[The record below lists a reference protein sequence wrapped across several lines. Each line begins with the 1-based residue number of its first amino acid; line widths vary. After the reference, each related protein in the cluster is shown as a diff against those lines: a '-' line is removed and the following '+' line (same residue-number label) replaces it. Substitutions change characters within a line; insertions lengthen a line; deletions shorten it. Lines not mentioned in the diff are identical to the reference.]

1 MANGRL
7 AGAAQE
13 PTRRGARLARW
24 LGDPATP
31 LGCAVA
37 FAAAGCLVSAWSR
50 LNYDVAWL
58 LTGARRLLEGAALY
72 GADFVDVNPPL
83 AVYLLTPASALA
95 SASGIGEPAALR
107 LQAALFSLLAL
118 VACMAL
124 LRRVY
129 GEPGRQH
136 SLWWLAG
143 ISFLAFISPGLSLGT
158 EAVAYGQREHWI
170 LLLALPYLVVVA
182 LRLQGGSIGLAWG
195 WGAGVALGLAVSMKP
210 HYAALWLS
218 VEALRFALQRDLRGV
233 LRSETLAVPCVGL
246 LYLLLVWLTAPGYF
260 TTALPLALN
269 TYWAYQAP
277 LLDLIGIVPIA
288 LLGLGLLAVRWV
300 PAEDPARSLAMVF
313 LAAALGAYAAYLL
326 GGTTWTYHLLP
337 FRGLIL
343 LVLLAPVIARLPLA
357 STRPSA
363 GGRLLHGAAAAG
375 VVLVALTFS
384 PNDSGRILR
393 AAGDHGASGL
403 SAKLEETIRARGAG
417 GPAVV
422 LATSV
427 PPGFPAVTHVG
438 VDWTL
443 RHSSLW
449 ALPALLRARA
459 GDPATPSRM
468 DEGETNALE
477 DYLRRTLAEDFER
490 RPPTLVF
497 VFSPGWLQGIGR
509 SDFDLLTFLRLDPRF
524 AEIWEDYRPI
534 GQIGP
539 VRTYERAVGRQ
550 PLRTT
555 LPGD

>member
-1 MANGRL
+1 MANGSF
-7 AGAAQE
+7 ASAAQE
-13 PTRRGARLARW
+13 PTRRGVGLARW

-31 LGCAVA
+31 LGCALA
-37 FAAAGCLVSAWSR
+37 FAAAGCLVSSWSR

-58 LTGARRLLEGAALY
+58 LTGARRLLGGAALY

-107 LQAALFSLLAL
+107 LQTALFSLLAL
-118 VACMAL
+118 LACAAL

-129 GEPGRQH
+129 GASDRLH

-143 ISFLAFISPGLSLGT
+143 ISFVVFVSPGLNLGT

-170 LLLALPYLVVVA
+170 LLLTLPYLVLVA
-182 LRLQGGSIGLAWG
+182 IRLRGGSVGLAGG

-210 HYAALWLS
+210 HYAALWLG
-218 VEALRFALQRDLRGV
+218 VETLRFAMRRDLRGI
-233 LRSETLAVPCVGL
+233 LRSESIAVPCVGI
-246 LYLLLVWLTAPGYF
+246 LYLLVVWVTAPDYF
-260 TTALPLALN
+260 DTALPLALK
-269 TYWAYQAP
+269 TYWAYQVP
-277 LLDLIGIVPIA
+277 WLDLIGIVPIA
-288 LLGLGLLAVRWV
+288 LLGLGILAVRCV

-337 FRGLIL
+337 FRGLIV
-343 LVLLAPVIARLPLA
+343 LVVLAPVIARLPRA
-357 STRPSA
+357 VAGISTQR
-363 GGRLLHGAAAAG
+363 RLLHGAAAAAIA
-375 VVLVALTFS
+375 LIALTFS
-384 PNDSGRILR
+384 PSDSGRILR
-393 AAGDHGASGL
+393 ATGDHGASGL
-403 SAKLEETIRARGAG
+403 SAQVEETIRARGAG
-417 GPAVV
+417 GPVVV
-422 LATSV
+422 LSTSV
-427 PPGFPAVTHVG
+427 PPGFPAVTNLG

-443 RHSSLW
+443 RHSCLW

-459 GDPATPSRM
+459 GDPRAPSRM
-468 DEGETNALE
+468 DERETDALE

-509 SDFDLLTFLRLDPRF
+509 SNFDLLTFLRLDPRF
-524 AEIWEDYRPI
+524 AAIWDDYRPI
-534 GQIGP
+534 GKLGP
-539 VRTYERAVGRQ
+539 VRAYERIVARPPVQ
-550 PLRTT
+550 TA